1 MDDLARLRARCA
13 ELEETNAQLVRINE
27 ALMNRVERDMDMQ
40 GNSFTLFQAAIA
52 LESKV
57 KERTAALTQA
67 LHALER
73 TNRELQASN
82 AAAEAASRAKS
93 AFLAAMS
100 HELRTPMNGVIGM
113 TDVLLGTTL
122 SPRQRQWSETIRNS
136 ALSLL
141 RILNDIL
148 DFSKIEAGRLETE
161 STLFDLRHETDKV
174 LSLLQPQIERKGLAL
189 HVDWPDD
196 LPTHVVGDPTRY
208 AQIVTNLLGNSLKFT
223 TQGHIRMR
231 AALSSQDE
239 SSSIVRIEIEDTGI
253 GIEPDVLSQLFE
265 TFVQA
270 DSSTTRRFGG
280 TGLGLAIVRRL
291 CRLMGGDCGA
301 SSQFGHGSL
310 FWFTLTFGHP
320 EAMGAIPAPGEP
332 SGTFVLRPQ
341 CTDKPLK
348 VLVVEDNPV
357 NQLVVQEFLK
367 LMDCVCAV
375 ADNGQVAVEI
385 LTAPHDFDL
394 VLMDCQM
401 PEMDGF
407 EATRRVRAHEAA
419 RGYRIPIIALTANA
433 MVGDREACLLA
444 GMDDF
449 LSKPF
454 QRSDLKRTLMTW
466 GLQRRAATDAR
477 TVVPDEPASPVA
489 DPRSPEIQ

>member
-189 HVDWPDD
+189 HVEWPDD
-196 LPTHVVGDPTRY
+196 LPTRVVGDPTRY
-208 AQIVTNLLGNSLKFT
+208 AQIVTNLLGNALKFT
-223 TQGHIRMR
+223 TQGHVRMR
-231 AALSSQDE
+231 AALSSQDDA
-239 SSSIVRIEIEDTGI
+239 SSIVRIEIEDTGI
-253 GIEPDVLSQLFE
+253 GIEADVLSQLFE

-310 FWFTLTFGHP
+310 FWFTLTFGRP
-320 EAMGAIPAPGEP
+320 EAMGVMPAAGEP

-341 CTDKPLK
+341 GSDKPLK

-375 ADNGQVAVEI
+375 ADNGKVALEI

-419 RGYRIPIIALTANA
+419 RGSRIPIIALTANA
-433 MVGDREACLLA
+433 MVGDREACLQA

-454 QRSDLKRTLMTW
+454 QRSELKRTLTTW
-466 GLQRRAATDAR
+466 GLQRRADTGA
-477 TVVPDEPASPVA
+477 
-489 DPRSPEIQ
+489 

>member
-1 MDDLARLRARCA
+1 
-13 ELEETNAQLVRINE
+13 
-27 ALMNRVERDMDMQ
+27 MNRVERDMDMQ
-40 GNSFTLFQAAIA
+40 DNSFTLFQAAIA

-57 KERTAALTQA
+57 KERTAASTQA

-148 DFSKIEAGRLETE
+148 DFSKIEARRLETE
-161 STLFDLRHETDKV
+161 STLFDLHHETDKV
-174 LSLLQPQIERKGLAL
+174 LSLLQPQIERKGLTL
-189 HVDWPDD
+189 RVKWPDD
-196 LPTHVVGDPTRY
+196 LPIRVVGDPTRY
-208 AQIVTNLLGNSLKFT
+208 AQIVTNLLGKALRFT
-223 TQGHIRMR
+223 TQGHVRMR
-231 AALSSQDE
+231 AALSRQDDA
-239 SSSIVRIEIEDTGI
+239 SSIVRIEIEETGI
-253 GIEPDVLSQLFE
+253 GIEAEVLSQLFE
-265 TFVQA
+265 TFLQA
-270 DSSTTRRFGG
+270 DSSTTRGFGG
-280 TGLGLAIVRRL
+280 TGLALAIVRRL
-291 CRLMGGDCGA
+291 CRLMGGDCAA

-310 FWFTLTFGHP
+310 FWFALTFGCP
-320 EAMGAIPAPGEP
+320 EAMGVMPAAGEP

-341 CTDKPLK
+341 GSDKPLK

-375 ADNGQVAVEI
+375 ADNGKVALEI
-385 LTAPHDFDL
+385 LAAPHGFDL
-394 VLMDCQM
+394 VLIDCQM
-401 PEMDGF
+401 PQMDGF
-407 EATRRVRAHEAA
+407 EATRRVQAHEAA
-419 RGYRIPIIALTANA
+419 RGCRIPIIALSAND
-433 MVGDREACLLA
+433 MVGDREACLQT

-449 LSKPF
+449 LGKPF
-454 QRSDLKRTLMTW
+454 QRSELERTLTAW
-466 GLQRRAATDAR
+466 GLQRRADTGAR

-489 DPRSPEIQ
+489 NRRSPEIQ

>member
-1 MDDLARLRARCA
+1 MDELSRLQARCT

-27 ALMNRVERDMDMQ
+27 ALMNRVERDVDMQ

-82 AAAEAASRAKS
+82 SAAEAASRAKS

-122 SPRQRQWSETIRNS
+122 TPRQRQWSETIRNS

-161 STLFDLRHETDKV
+161 STIFDLRHETDKV
-174 LSLLQPQIERKGLAL
+174 LSLLQPQIEGKGLAL
-189 HVDWPDD
+189 HVEWPDD
-196 LPTHVVGDPTRY
+196 LPTHVIGDPTRY
-208 AQIVTNLLGNSLKFT
+208 AQIVTNLLGNALKFT
-223 TQGHIRMR
+223 TQGHIRLR
-231 AALSSQDE
+231 AALSNKDE
-239 SSSIVRIEIEDTGI
+239 SAFVVRLEIEDTGI
-253 GIEPDVLSQLFE
+253 GIEEDVLSQLFE

-301 SSQFGHGSL
+301 SSQFGRGSC
-310 FWFTLTFGHP
+310 FWFTLTFGR
-320 EAMGAIPAPGEP
+320 PAENSAVPASGEP
-332 SGTFVLRPQ
+332 SGTFVIPPQ
-341 CTDKPLK
+341 RADKPLN

-357 NQLVVQEFLK
+357 NQLVVREFLK
-367 LMDCVCAV
+367 LMDCVCEV
-375 ADNGQVAVEI
+375 ADNGQVALDI
-385 LTAPHDFDL
+385 LTRSHDFDL

-401 PEMDGF
+401 PEMDGL
-407 EATRRVRAHEAA
+407 EATRRVRAHEATL
-419 RGYRIPIIALTANA
+419 GSRIPIIALTANA
-433 MVGDREACLLA
+433 MVGDREACLQA

-454 QRSDLKRTLMTW
+454 QRSELKRTLMTW
-466 GLQRRAATDAR
+466 GLQRRATANAR
-477 TVVPDEPASPVA
+477 AVAPD
-489 DPRSPEIQ
+489 